1 VNAHWSVLGG
11 STAGGAHARA
21 GVSGHDAYAV
31 REIDG
36 TLVLAVADGAGSAA
50 YAAVGASL
58 IVSLAVRTFARSL
71 RGGPPRHAGQ
81 WTALLRTG
89 PDRLIRRFGRAAAA
103 LAGAAGDLRPA
114 DLATTVTVVLAAPPW
129 VAVFAV
135 GDGFV
140 VTRGRNGDLD
150 LLLPPPDDTDRQ
162 LGVTTLLPAAGA
174 DGRRLV
180 ANLPGLTGLAAG
192 TDGLDSLLIEYAQS
206 RPLRPSAAPFGQL
219 FALADGPDE
228 LALTRLLAGRQ
239 VAALTDDDRTLVLAV
254 PR

>member
-1 VNAHWSVLGG
+1 MTARWSVLAG
-11 STAGGAHARA
+11 STSGGAHARSL
-21 GVSGHDAYAV
+21 VSGQDAYAA
-31 REIDG
+31 REVGG
-36 TLVLAVADGAGSAA
+36 TLVLAIADGAGSAA
-50 YAAVGASL
+50 CAGVGASL
-58 IVSLAVRTFARSL
+58 IVSLAVRIFARSL
-71 RGGPPRHAGQ
+71 RGGPPGNAAQ
-81 WTALLRTG
+81 WTSLLRTG
-89 PDRLIRRFGRAAAA
+89 PDRLIRRFSRTATA
-103 LAGAAGDLRPA
+103 LTRAAGDLRPA

-150 LLLPPPDDTDRQ
+150 LLLPPPDGTDRG
-162 LGVTTLLPAAGA
+162 LGLTGLLPGA

-192 TDGLDSLLIEYAQS
+192 TDGLDSMLIEYARS
-206 RPLRPSAAPFGQL
+206 RPLRPGSAPFGQL
-219 FALADGPDE
+219 FAMVDGPDE